1 MCVKLDK
8 KKAHTLD
15 PFNVFGKGH
24 QLYHYNDLDSKAGEK
39 IPKRYISEESVDS
52 ALETLKEVN
61 EKIKC
66 FQEKWAEI
74 RSQSSN
80 LFKNRNEQIQY
91 SKSAKGSSKDI
102 RTVLKNLQN
111 RVQADL
117 KFLQDSKSEEFSK
130 IEESLENLQDLIQ
143 NSNLECK
150 SWMLRNKTTKMVNID
165 KVLKLY

>member
-8 KKAHTLD
+8 KKPHKLD
-15 PFNVFGKGH
+15 PFSIFGKGH
-24 QLYHYNDLDSKAGEK
+24 QLYHYNDVDSKAGEK
-39 IPKRYISEESVDS
+39 IPKRYISEESVYS
-52 ALETLKEVN
+52 ALDTLKEVN
-61 EKIKC
+61 EKIKA

-74 RSQSSN
+74 KIQSSN

-143 NSNLECK
+143 NSNLKCK
-150 SWMLRNKTTKMVNID
+150 S
-165 KVLKLY
+165 

>member
-1 MCVKLDK
+1 VCVKLDK

-74 RSQSSN
+74 KSQSSN
-80 LFKNRNEQIQY
+80 LFKNRNEKIQF
-91 SKSAKGSSKDI
+91 SKSTKSSSKDI
-102 RTVLKNLQN
+102 RSVLKNLQN
-111 RVQADL
+111 RVQTDL
-117 KFLQDSKSEEFSK
+117 KFLQGSKSEEFSK
-130 IEESLENLQDLIQ
+130 IEESLENLQGLMQ
-143 NSNLECK
+143 NSNLEYK
-150 SWMLRNKTTKMVNID
+150 I
-165 KVLKLY
+165 